1 MVRIIV
7 YILGRVGLTFYVDS
21 GILHSGTDSLGHM
34 DSKSGI
40 RTEKPRKMIR
50 HGPVKVI
57 VVTVCTEEEAYGMV
71 KSLLLVKV
79 GRF

>member
-1 MVRIIV
+1 M
-7 YILGRVGLTFYVDS
+7 TFYVDS
-21 GILHSGTDSLGHM
+21 GILHSGTDKLGHI
-34 DSKSGI
+34 DCKSGI
-40 RTEKPRKMIR
+40 RTEKPGKLIR

-57 VVTVCTEEEAYGMV
+57 VVTVCIEEEAYGMV